1 MTKKS
6 SLRSEWARQQRLDRR
21 VDAELVIEH
30 RGDGAGDRHVDAAL
44 ARHLDQR
51 RRGEG
56 AFGELRALAGEFR
69 SLPFAERDAEREVP
83 RLRARAGED
92 EIPETGET
100 GERFD
105 AGAERAAEPDQLGK
119 AARGQRRGGAR
130 TEAASGDDTGGDREH
145 VLG

>member
-1 MTKKS
+1 MGS

-21 VDAELVIEH
+21 VDAELIIEH
-30 RGDGAGDRHVDAAL
+30 RGNRTCDRHVDAAL

-56 AFGELRALAGEFR
+56 AFGELRALAREFR
-69 SLPFAERDAEREVP
+69 RLPFAERDAEREVP

-92 EIPETGET
+92 EIAETRET

-105 AGAERAAEPDQLGK
+105 AR
-119 AARGQRRGGAR
+119 
-130 TEAASGDDTGGDREH
+130 
-145 VLG
+145 